1 MKKKLE
7 IGLLVDDL
15 KLNELNQDIISNI
28 VELKVCDKFL
38 LIKQNLPK
46 SNFISYLKKYSIL
59 RLIEK
64 VLIKSIFWF
73 EKTVLSRFF
82 NLKYK
87 FKRIDISSV
96 TKEILDVHPRISK
109 SGFFYEYNDDD
120 IENIQR
126 KNLDVIIRL
135 GSGIIRGKMLSVAKN
150 GIFSFHHGDNEFFRG
165 GPPGFWEV
173 YFKKPLTGF
182 VIQQLNEVLDGGK
195 IIFKGQVETK

>member
-38 LIKQNLPK
+38 LIKQNIPK

-64 VLIKSIFWF
+64 ALIKSIFWF

-96 TKEILDVHPRISK
+96 TKEILNVHPRISK

-120 IENIQR
+120 IKNIQK

-135 GSGIIRGKMLSVAKN
+135 GSGIIRGKMLSVAK
-150 GIFSFHHGDNEFFRG
+150 R
-165 GPPGFWEV
+165 
-173 YFKKPLTGF
+173 
-182 VIQQLNEVLDGGK
+182 
-195 IIFKGQVETK
+195 